1 MIFHHDRTQPFCLLF
16 EQLFRLV
23 DIIHFLYTPNTQR
36 MSRIYCAF
44 RRGMQRTWWHNAI
57 ELFLFSSSSLISRI
71 LKWSKWA
78 PNRGRKRIQWK
89 ENANIPWLRIL
100 VGRVCRWTAFLLCD
114 CDSVFRGLS
123 DRPASCSKYCT
134 LYFHEHL
141 WRYSNWSW
149 LFTRTILVFIAQCY
163 HMLESV
169 NC

>member
-1 MIFHHDRTQPFCLLF
+1 MQPLCLLF

-78 PNRGRKRIQWK
+78 PNWGRKRIQWK

-149 LFTRTILVFIAQCY
+149 LFTRTILVIIAQCY
-163 HMLESV
+163 HMVESV